1 MNKPRLLY
9 WCRQKLSWKADNWKS
24 VEFID
29 KTQIV
34 IEQDRKVEAAFGEGY
49 TKSGILKVLRGSN
62 SRNISPCSGVVFA
75 TKKWLLLCQLA
86 EILTA
91 VIM

>member
-1 MNKPRLLY
+1 MF

-29 KTQIV
+29 ETRICVV
-34 IEQDRKVEAAFGEGY
+34 IGQNRKVKATFGHEVWNLECLERQQQSKY
-49 TKSGILKVLRGSN
+49 ITMF
-62 SRNISPCSGVVFA
+62 GVVFA
-75 TKKWLLLCQLA
+75 TKEWVLLYQLA

-91 VIM
+91 VTM

>member
-1 MNKPRLLY
+1 VF

-29 KTQIV
+29 ETQIV
-34 IEQDRKVEAAFGEGY
+34 TGQDRKVKATFGEGY
-49 TKSGILKVLRGSN
+49 TKSGISNVLRGSY

-75 TKKWLLLCQLA
+75 MKKWLLLYQLA

>member
-1 MNKPRLLY
+1 VF
-9 WCRQKLSWKADNWKS
+9 WCRQKLSWKADNWRS

-29 KTQIV
+29 ETQIV
-34 IEQDRKVEAAFGEGY
+34 IGHDRKVKATFGEGY
-49 TKSGILKVLRGSN
+49 TKSGIWNVLRGSN

-75 TKKWLLLCQLA
+75 TIEWLLLYQLA

-91 VIM
+91 VTM